1 VTWQPGAAQIGRP
14 SSGCPG
20 GNVSVW
26 VRRSHPAS
34 VADLITGDL
43 AAGPDGVRET
53 VKAFGDIGAT
63 DIILNPTVGDQDE
76 IARLADIVL

>member
-1 VTWQPGAAQIGRP
+1 
-14 SSGCPG
+14 
-20 GNVSVW
+20 
-26 VRRSHPAS
+26 